1 MTAAR
6 SPRRKWTVILVP
18 PDPGGRMRRMS
29 FGARTF
35 GTLGTMAVAALITSS
50 IWAAEN
56 AHTIVVT
63 SDELE
68 YAQSMVLALHDSV
81 HTLRTRVLAD
91 SAQVDSAP
99 DMIMPVSGRITSK
112 FSRSRLHPLLQI
124 FRPHEGIDLSAPAG
138 TRIVAPAPA
147 TVTFVGWRLGDGLT
161 IELAH
166 NGGVTTLYGHCRSTL
181 VHVGEKVRSGDPI
194 GTVGSSGLSTGPH
207 VHFEV
212 QVHGTPIDPLR
223 YLSASHDSTT
233 AVAERLRAE
242 EEQVSPHN
250 P

>member
-1 MTAAR
+1 
-6 SPRRKWTVILVP
+6 
-18 PDPGGRMRRMS
+18 MRRLS
-29 FGARTF
+29 VGARMFSTF
-35 GTLGTMAVAALITSS
+35 STIAIAALLVSS
-50 IWAAEN
+50 VWAAEN
-56 AHTIVVT
+56 AHSVVVT

-68 YAQSMVLALHDSV
+68 YAQTMVLALHDSV

-99 DMIMPVSGRITSK
+99 DMIMPVSGRVTSG

-147 TVTFVGWRLGDGLT
+147 TVTFVGWRMGDGLT

-166 NGGVTTLYGHCRSTL
+166 NGGVTTLYGHCHTTL
-181 VHVGEKVRSGDPI
+181 VHVGEHVRAGDPI

-207 VHFEV
+207 LHFEV

-233 AVAERLRAE
+233 TVAERLRAE
-242 EEQVSPHN
+242 EEQVAPRN